1 MFGPADTDDYIS
13 AVRQTGRRTPIVRV
27 TLFPRDL
34 RSASQGDFLSYSI
47 IPIDGRGRLAVD
59 GGSTEFVAMPH
70 VFARTRDGCGQW
82 NTPSAKRAKLTS
94 NGFANDP
101 DRRASAEAL
110 LGRIIAEYGLPGSS
124 TPNSE
129 PDERPTGSR
138 PPPTEPDPIEGTA
151 PEVVEA
157 EAEGAADR
165 GGSDQDETPSTFF
178 DRIRG
183 QVDAAFLRSDVYQR
197 QRELNE
203 SWAYSIC
210 ALPLRP
216 GQPLL
221 LGLNWG
227 ADRATRHT
235 AQSRMPGPS
244 EYRSVA
250 SYAFISRSAALL
262 RRYLGEIDEL
272 NYLNALPF
280 RSPSLEELTAK
291 DWRIGVD
298 SFFLETIDYLHPP
311 LTLILGTTAV
321 TQLDRYMRIEYQT
334 VTVVAGKRV
343 NSHVGYIHGTRTK
356 HRFVALPHPNN
367 RLGNDVRAA
376 IWEKTFA
383 ATREVA

>member
-1 MFGPADTDDYIS
+1 
-13 AVRQTGRRTPIVRV
+13 
-27 TLFPRDL
+27 
-34 RSASQGDFLSYSI
+34 
-47 IPIDGRGRLAVD
+47 
-59 GGSTEFVAMPH
+59 
-70 VFARTRDGCGQW
+70 
-82 NTPSAKRAKLTS
+82 
-94 NGFANDP
+94 
-101 DRRASAEAL
+101 
-110 LGRIIAEYGLPGSS
+110 
-124 TPNSE
+124 
-129 PDERPTGSR
+129 
-138 PPPTEPDPIEGTA
+138 
-151 PEVVEA
+151 
-157 EAEGAADR
+157 
-165 GGSDQDETPSTFF
+165 
-178 DRIRG
+178 
-183 QVDAAFLRSDVYQR
+183 
-197 QRELNE
+197 
-203 SWAYSIC
+203 
-210 ALPLRP
+210 
-216 GQPLL
+216 
-221 LGLNWG
+221 
-227 ADRATRHT
+227 
-235 AQSRMPGPS
+235 MPGPS

-250 SYAFISRSAALL
+250 SYAFISRSAELL